1 MTKCSA
7 NPVRSRAIR
16 GRENPPCDRVLNDP
30 LFRLVCAGR
39 NAAPRAINRERISR
53 ATTCPILSL
62 IERLC
67 VLATEPDLDLCFVAA
82 SRQDCSIVAIF
93 SETVRLYREF

>member
-1 MTKCSA
+1 MTKRSA

-39 NAAPRAINRERISR
+39 NVAPRAINRERISR
-53 ATTCPILSL
+53 PTTCPILSS

-67 VLATEPDLDLCFVAA
+67 VLAVEPDLDLCFVAV
-82 SRQDCSIVAIF
+82 SRRNCSIVAIF